1 MAEGDE
7 ASATSEAS
15 VTNETSG
22 ESGDEVVAGAATR
35 GAAGGDIRFSDVPE
49 ELVQACESRVASL
62 LAEERSASTPIVR
75 KLRQS
80 LQRGKLSLPVVST
93 TLSRVLALLGT
104 EDVAIEDL
112 ALAVETDPALAT
124 KVVGVANSGLYGGID
139 SVTSVRDALMRTG
152 LEQAKNIVAGVAIR
166 SSVFQARGYDEVM
179 DAIWR
184 RSLATAIAMSELLE
198 DDPVFSDSA
207 FLTGLVHDVGR
218 IVLLATAAVPLAD
231 AGDAPS
237 AEAVEDAG
245 NALRC
250 ELGAIALSS
259 WTFADE
265 MVEAISWQERPDDCP
280 EDARAL
286 TCALYAADTLVNLD
300 ARGWTPGENEHADR
314 MVEALIAP
322 FGVELERCPEI
333 QRVIEGGLA
342 AFTKLI

>member
-1 MAEGDE
+1 VAVDE
-7 ASATSEAS
+7 EADT
-15 VTNETSG
+15 VDEET
-22 ESGDEVVAGAATR
+22 GDEVVAGASDR

-49 ELVQACESRVASL
+49 ELVEACRARVATL
-62 LAEERSASTPIVR
+62 LAEPRNDATKMVR
-75 KLRQS
+75 KLRQA
-80 LQRGKLSLPVVST
+80 LDRGRLSLPVVST
-93 TLSRVLALLGT
+93 TLSRVLALLGN
-104 EDVAIEDL
+104 EEVAIEDL

-139 SVTSVRDALMRTG
+139 SVTSVRDTLMRTG

-166 SSVFQARGYDEVM
+166 SSVFQARGYDDVM

-184 RSLATAIAMSELLE
+184 RSLMTAIAMSELLE
-198 DDPVFSDSA
+198 DDPAFSDSA

-218 IVLLATAAVPLAD
+218 IVLLATATVPLAD
-231 AGDAPS
+231 AGDAPTK
-237 AEAVEDAG
+237 EAVEEAG
-245 NALRC
+245 AALRC

-280 EDARAL
+280 EDARSL
-286 TCALYAADTLVNLD
+286 TCALYAADTFVNLYE
-300 ARGWTPGENEHADR
+300 RGWEPGQNEHADR

-322 FGVELERCPEI
+322 FGVELSRAPEI